1 MITQFKI
8 TDKRAKR
15 AEEAKEVELPA
26 EVTKDDK
33 PVISPELG
41 SVGQY
46 LAKAHSDKSGDKDAI
61 GSDQTD
67 QSMTMAAQ
75 VASSQSLAVP
85 NDGIK
90 EMVTPAELPKV
101 DKTPITQEAKKISP
115 LVLNFN
121 TLMNDALKQPARP
134 KPKVQ
139 PKPSYKYRFVK
150 GK

>member
-33 PVISPELG
+33 PVISSELG

-46 LAKAHSDKSGDKDAI
+46 LAMTNSDKSGDKDAI

-85 NDGIK
+85 
-90 EMVTPAELPKV
+90 MM
-101 DKTPITQEAKKISP
+101 ISRK
-115 LVLNFN
+115 LSLL
-121 TLMNDALKQPARP
+121 LMCQK
-134 KPKVQ
+134 
-139 PKPSYKYRFVK
+139 
-150 GK
+150 